1 MRAPTAL
8 FPSILLLATYFLST
22 FSKSSASMV
31 SVGRGIHSVQ
41 FKHNAALLRRRVQ
54 EQEKLLVVLAVSL
67 AKDDDVFEVL
77 SSRRKKPRLLKK
89 PKVADLFDRLG
100 AMARRSYRMTYDSFV
115 KLYKKVKKNLTRYVY
130 SPGRP
135 S

>member
-100 AMARRSYRMTYDSFV
+100 AMACRSYRMTYDSFV
-115 KLYKKVKKNLTRYVY
+115 KLYKKVKKKLTR
-130 SPGRP
+130 
-135 S
+135 

>member
-1 MRAPTAL
+1 
-8 FPSILLLATYFLST
+8 
-22 FSKSSASMV
+22 MV

-77 SSRRKKPRLLKK
+77 SSRRKKPRL
-89 PKVADLFDRLG
+89 
-100 AMARRSYRMTYDSFV
+100 
-115 KLYKKVKKNLTRYVY
+115 KKNPKLLICSIVLVPWLVGLT
-130 SPGRP
+130 G
-135 S
+135 